1 MAILQPLI
9 NIAEICAQKGIEHVV
24 VSPGSRSAVL
34 TLAFAR
40 HPQIIVTVIADERSA
55 GFVAL
60 GIAQATGKTVG
71 VVCTSGSAAYNLSP
85 AVVEA
90 FFQQVPLLIFTA
102 DRPKEW
108 IHQQDG
114 QTMYQTD
121 LFGRHVGAS
130 YDLPA
135 DYTHPDSVWFIE
147 RTINLAIN
155 LTQQLPYLPVH
166 VNVPIREPFYPK
178 ATEQFVFDKSV
189 RIIQKHKTDYLLDK
203 TTWHRFFE
211 IWSNCENKLVAVGQ
225 LLPSQTDKPKLLKCL
240 ADLSQETGLV
250 VLGDIFSNVPNSTD
264 FVTKHDTILLDF
276 ENHAILKP
284 DLLITVGNSFISK
297 SFKQFI
303 KANPPKYH
311 WHVSESKE
319 LIDTFQTLTD
329 QVTCAPIYFFERVL
343 DSIDAE
349 KVRNQDFDEE
359 DFEYLPKWQLFNQRA
374 TLAGHRFFRDQTLFN
389 EFFVVADILPQ
400 LPQNSILQ
408 LANSM
413 SVRYANFIGV
423 GAEQHIDVYCNR
435 GTSGIDGCTST
446 AVGFA
451 IANPNRIVTLIT
463 GDIAFFY
470 DRNAFWN
477 QHIPDNLK
485 VILLNN
491 QGGNIFRMID
501 GPASQPELETYFE
514 TPHSSDAK
522 HVAAEFNVAYFGA
535 DTFETYQ
542 IAAKQFLSFNSK
554 PVIFEITTQR
564 NVNAKVF
571 TDFKKAVIQ
580 L

>member
-1 MAILQPLI
+1 MAILQPII
-9 NIAEICAQKGIEHVV
+9 NIAEICAQKGIERVV

-40 HPQIIVTVIADERSA
+40 HPQIAVTVIADERSA

-60 GIAQATGKTVG
+60 GLAQATGKTVG
-71 VVCTSGSAAYNLSP
+71 VVCTSGSAAYNLAP

-90 FFQQVPLLIFTA
+90 YFQQVPLLIFTA

-114 QTMYQTD
+114 QTMYQSD
-121 LFGRHVGAS
+121 LFGKHVDAS
-130 YDLPA
+130 FDLPA
-135 DYTHPDSVWFIE
+135 DYQHPDSVWFIE
-147 RTINLAIN
+147 RTINHAIN
-155 LTQQLPYLPVH
+155 LTQQKPYLPIH

-178 ATEQFVFDKSV
+178 PDEPFVYDRGV
-189 RIIQKHKTDYLLDK
+189 RIIEKHTTDYSLDNV
-203 TTWHRFFE
+203 TWHRFFE
-211 IWSNCENKLVAVGQ
+211 IWNNCENKLVAVGQ
-225 LLPSQTDKPKLLKCL
+225 LLPSQIDKPKLLKCM
-240 ADLSQETGLV
+240 ADLSQETGVV

-264 FVTKHDTILLDF
+264 FVTKHDTILLDSK
-276 ENHAILKP
+276 NHAALKP

-303 KANPPKYH
+303 KVNPPKYH

-329 QVTCAPIYFFERVL
+329 QVTCTPIYFFEKVL

-349 KVRNQDFDEE
+349 KVKNQDFDEE
-359 DFEYLPKWQLFNQRA
+359 DFEYLPKWQLLNQRA
-374 TLAGHRFFRDQTLFN
+374 TLAGLRFFRNQVIFN
-389 EFFVVADILPQ
+389 EFFAVADILTQ

-451 IANPNRIVTLIT
+451 IANPNRNVILIT

-477 QHIPDNLK
+477 QHFPTNLK
-485 VILLNN
+485 IILLNN

-514 TPHSSDAK
+514 TPHGLDAK
-522 HVAAEFNVAYFGA
+522 GVAVEFNLAYFMA
-535 DTFETYQ
+535 DTFEAYQ
-542 IAAKQFLSFNSK
+542 TAVNKFLLLNGQSA
-554 PVIFEITTQR
+554 IFEIITERTT
-564 NVNAKVF
+564 NARVF
-571 TDFKKAVIQ
+571 VDFKEAVVQ